1 MREQNL
7 VNLIAPSSY
16 TSFVNVKDFIKDQV
30 LKEHKIQFNTPE
42 EFIYYMTHK
51 VNNKLHNNGRI
62 YMKIDDNG
70 NLFANSVSP
79 YSEQFLLN
87 IEEKIKP
94 LVTALHNKRYLTY
107 SSCEG
112 HGLSY
117 RRYVGIAFADESER
131 TYVENFIEKQK
142 IFGVKTKIY
151 DSVINQH
158 VSVGKN
164 SPQYNEK
171 FNNQLNPVSPEEEA
185 NTFNIQFHRN
195 YERYYFLEIIILE
208 EIPYD
213 KSFWKRP
220 IYFTL
225 LKFLKKYH
233 WDKKTQKITNAI
245 NSKEFK
251 KYRY

>member
-1 MREQNL
+1 MREETLLNS
-7 VNLIAPSSY
+7 VVPSSY
-16 TSFVNVKDFIKDQV
+16 ISFVNVQDLITNHV
-30 LKEHKIQFNTPE
+30 LTEQKLQFNTPE

-51 VNNKLHNNGRI
+51 VNNTLHKNGRI

-79 YSEQFLLN
+79 YSENFLLN

-117 RRYVGIAFADESER
+117 RRYVGIAFADEKDR
-131 TYVENFIEKQK
+131 NYVIEYIKNLK
-142 IFGVKTKIY
+142 IFGVKTKTY

-171 FNNQLNPVSPEEEA
+171 FNNQINPISYEEEA
-185 NTFNIQFHRN
+185 KTFNIQFHRN

-213 KSFWKRP
+213 KSFWKKP
-220 IYFTL
+220 IYFTI
-225 LKFLKKYH
+225 LKFLKKYY
-233 WDKKTQKITNAI
+233 WDKKTHKLTRAI
-245 NSKEFK
+245 NSSNFK